1 MRVVWLVIMIAAM
14 AVNSQADTGSFVP
27 TKIKV
32 VTVFSNQALIIR
44 EAVADF
50 REGFNEIQLEI
61 DAFDIDSDSVTARVF
76 GEGEILSVQFKELP
90 VADAP
95 QEVIDT
101 IEKKIEALQNKRQTL
116 INKERILQN
125 KATFLSAFLDFSKI
139 QLPKEIQTRSPEV
152 AELENTLAFLE
163 TGFGEIYSGLH
174 SIEMEVK
181 GLDAEIKV
189 LEQELNARRGA
200 LQSSA
205 KVIEVQFNA
214 AHSQSTRVEAQYLVR
229 NAGWS
234 PLYKVSVPLG
244 LDVVDMTMFAKISQK
259 SGENWDSATLVVSNV
274 IPLIGVRLPSLSSW
288 ILDAPRPLARLTGS
302 SDTVMRK
309 SMPSATS
316 VDEAAEIQKGPPE
329 AAFAETEARRLPLS
343 FEYILP
349 QPVTIESRTKETI
362 LPLFTKQLQSKVSH
376 LTVPQKSPLT
386 YLVARIKADR
396 ELLPGPL
403 NVYFGGRYV
412 GKTQVMEKRAGE
424 SFELVLGADREVTVK
439 REKIID
445 KVKETT
451 FFGKVERDIVVRE
464 VAYKTTIENLKST
477 PVTVRVIDNI
487 PVARTDRIDIK
498 DVVMAPE
505 PVEKNYNDRE
515 GVMLWTLELAP
526 SEKRDIQLAF
536 VVSYP
541 KDWILPDF

>member
-1 MRVVWLVIMIAAM
+1 M
-14 AVNSQADTGSFVP
+14 
-27 TKIKV
+27 
-32 VTVFSNQALIIR
+32 
-44 EAVADF
+44 
-50 REGFNEIQLEI
+50 
-61 DAFDIDSDSVTARVF
+61 
-76 GEGEILSVQFKELP
+76 
-90 VADAP
+90 
-95 QEVIDT
+95 
-101 IEKKIEALQNKRQTL
+101 
-116 INKERILQN
+116 
-125 KATFLSAFLDFSKI
+125 
-139 QLPKEIQTRSPEV
+139 
-152 AELENTLAFLE
+152 
-163 TGFGEIYSGLH
+163 
-174 SIEMEVK
+174 
-181 GLDAEIKV
+181 
-189 LEQELNARRGA
+189 
-200 LQSSA
+200 
-205 KVIEVQFNA
+205 
-214 AHSQSTRVEAQYLVR
+214 
-229 NAGWS
+229 
-234 PLYKVSVPLG
+234 
-244 LDVVDMTMFAKISQK
+244 
-259 SGENWDSATLVVSNV
+259 
-274 IPLIGVRLPSLSSW
+274 
-288 ILDAPRPLARLTGS
+288 
-302 SDTVMRK
+302 
-309 SMPSATS
+309 
-316 VDEAAEIQKGPPE
+316 
-329 AAFAETEARRLPLS
+329 
-343 FEYILP
+343 
-349 QPVTIESRTKETI
+349 TIESRTKETI